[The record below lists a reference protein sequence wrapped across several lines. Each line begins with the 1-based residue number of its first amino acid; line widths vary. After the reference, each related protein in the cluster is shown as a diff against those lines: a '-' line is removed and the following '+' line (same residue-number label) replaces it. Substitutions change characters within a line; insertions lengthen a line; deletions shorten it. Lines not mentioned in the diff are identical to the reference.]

1 MRSDSVTIDV
11 LRLEADGEPHRR
23 DINALARFAA
33 ASCERAACVHRARRL
48 RESQREALRQMQAHV
63 DAQPCS
69 RPSCRSPPRAVRR
82 DALRDEGRPRHRRHQ
97 VYA

>member
-48 RESQREALRQMQAHV
+48 RESQREALRQMQACRRAA
-63 DAQPCS
+63 AQPTVVPIAAAGG
-69 RPSCRSPPRAVRR
+69 PS
-82 DALRDEGRPRHRRHQ
+82 
-97 VYA
+97 